1 MVRPSPLEPPSMPV
15 VLEVHESQLFRNV
28 PEGDLVDLAVELD
41 LPVPERI
48 ERDALVGAAIEGI
61 AQLARREGLPFS
73 AYDQDDLAALPPDH
87 LQALAEL
94 VGAQPSVSGILKS
107 GRKVYKAYRKTRPN
121 SQVALMLPMLLKPL
135 ARYASQVG

>member
-1 MVRPSPLEPPSMPV
+1 MVGPSPWEPPHMSFI
-15 VLEVHESQLFRNV
+15 LEVHESQLIRNV

-87 LQALAEL
+87 LSALADL
-94 VGAQPSVSGILKS
+94 VGAQPSVAGILKS
-107 GRKVYKAYRKTRPN
+107 GRKVYKSYRKTRPN
-121 SQVALMLPMLLKPL
+121 SPVALMLPMLLRPL
-135 ARYASQVG
+135 ARYACTVR